1 MAIKNTVVYILGFV
15 GVGKYTIA
23 KELEKQAGFRVI
35 DNHAFNNL
43 IFPLFRIDGT
53 TKIPDKAWDTLIDI
67 RKPFFDA
74 FKTIRNKDFN
84 FVFTN
89 ALSECDDVDK
99 KLYSDF
105 EKDMEEADATFVP
118 VRLIID
124 KEENRK
130 RITSPDRE
138 KKMKQNSDQDIDAIH
153 ANHEVLKPSHQ
164 NTLEIDVTDISAENA
179 AKRIIEH
186 IEKAT

>member
-1 MAIKNTVVYILGFV
+1 MKNTVVYIIGFI

-53 TKIPDKAWDTLIDI
+53 TKIPDKVWDILIDI
-67 RKPFFDA
+67 RKIFFDA
-74 FKTIRNKDFN
+74 FKEIRNEDFN

-89 ALSECDDVDK
+89 ALSEFDSVDK
-99 KLYSDF
+99 HIYKKF
-105 EKDMEEADATFVP
+105 EKDMEEAGSLFIP
-118 VRLIID
+118 VRLLID

-130 RITSPDRE
+130 RIVSPERE
-138 KKMKQNSDQDIDAIH
+138 VRMKQNKDHDLDHIYD
-153 ANHEVLKPSHQ
+153 NHEVLKPNHP
-164 NTLEIDVTDISAENA
+164 NELEIDVTHISAEQA

-186 IEKAT
+186 IEALQ